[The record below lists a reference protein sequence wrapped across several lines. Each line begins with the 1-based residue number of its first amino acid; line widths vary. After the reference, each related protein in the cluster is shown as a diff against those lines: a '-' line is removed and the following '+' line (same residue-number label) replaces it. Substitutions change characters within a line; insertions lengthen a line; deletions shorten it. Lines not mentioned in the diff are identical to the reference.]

1 MKFTGFVPDT
11 DMLSNLK
18 QKLNIEPKTSQQQ
31 NDNRNKR
38 VGSKSE
44 DDIQMGGSF
53 RSFSKKKESTG
64 SQNDMGWMG
73 GSFRSFSKK
82 KESTGGQNDMLS
94 GLKQKLNVTT
104 EPKPR
109 RQRNKSFNSRSED
122 SLVTEEE
129 EEKIQADQL
138 NTLAINS
145 LILDKKEFKDD
156 DIKVCCPK
164 SLIAWQKRHKYK
176 PSKAFSEC
184 TVNIPEPPSSSQ
196 KYEYYKALNR
206 L

>member
-1 MKFTGFVPDT
+1 MKFTGLVPDT

-18 QKLNIEPKTSQQQ
+18 QKLNIATELNPSQQQ
-31 NDNRNKR
+31 DNRNKR
-38 VGSKSE
+38 VGSKSA
-44 DDIQMGGSF
+44 DDINIGGSF

-64 SQNDMGWMG
+64 SQNDM
-73 GSFRSFSKK
+73 
-82 KESTGGQNDMLS
+82 LS
-94 GLKQKLNVTT
+94 GLKRKLNVTN

-122 SLVTEEE
+122 SFVTEEEE

-145 LILDKKEFKDD
+145 LILDQKESN

-184 TVNIPEPPSSSQ
+184 DVDVPEPPSSSQ
-196 KYEYYKALNR
+196 KYKYYKALKR

>member
-18 QKLNIEPKTSQQQ
+18 QKLNIEPKTGQQQ

-38 VGSKSE
+38 VRSKSE
-44 DDIQMGGSF
+44 DDIQ
-53 RSFSKKKESTG
+53 
-64 SQNDMGWMG
+64 MG

-196 KYEYYKALNR
+196 KYEYYKALKR

>member
-18 QKLNIEPKTSQQQ
+18 QKLNIEPNPSQQQ
-31 NDNRNKR
+31 DNRNKR
-38 VGSKSE
+38 VGSKSAA
-44 DDIQMGGSF
+44 DDINTGGSF

-64 SQNDMGWMG
+64 SQNDM
-73 GSFRSFSKK
+73 
-82 KESTGGQNDMLS
+82 LS
-94 GLKQKLNVTT
+94 GLKRKLNVTN

-122 SLVTEEE
+122 SFVTEEE

-145 LILDKKEFKDD
+145 LILDQKESDE
-156 DIKVCCPK
+156 IKVCCPK
-164 SLIAWQKRHKYK
+164 SLIEWQKRHKYK
-176 PSKAFSEC
+176 TSEVFSEC
-184 TVNIPEPPSSSQ
+184 TVDVPEPQ
-196 KYEYYKALNR
+196 RYKSWF
-206 L
+206 